1 MQSQDVGNQAVDAGT
16 SAITSL
22 EKYLSG
28 RKQLISGRDA
38 LFVAARSYLRPGQ
51 RPDAR
56 VLGDRLWNS
65 PARDIADDEWV
76 VNATR
81 GYLTIMENPGKGRP
95 FRLCVLQQGYDLL
108 IGLRLTGV
116 EANQNLRDRVWNAF
130 IPKTPTT
137 TQLTTGEVLVNWHFS
152 AEQLY
157 TEAQAMEDAVYRI
170 GALFEA
176 ALQAFS
182 FQKVS
187 S

>member
-65 PARDIADDEWV
+65 PARDIADD
-76 VNATR
+76 
-81 GYLTIMENPGKGRP
+81 
-95 FRLCVLQQGYDLL
+95 
-108 IGLRLTGV
+108 
-116 EANQNLRDRVWNAF
+116 
-130 IPKTPTT
+130 
-137 TQLTTGEVLVNWHFS
+137 
-152 AEQLY
+152 
-157 TEAQAMEDAVYRI
+157 
-170 GALFEA
+170 
-176 ALQAFS
+176 
-182 FQKVS
+182 
-187 S
+187 